1 MRSGASSSTTSFVDP
16 RSIGR
21 YFLVGGACAA
31 TDLAL
36 FLLFAQYLGFAY
48 LRVSAGSFV
57 VATLL
62 NYFLSVRFVFVSGLR
77 FGPRWEIAMVFAVSA
92 VGLALNQLILAAG
105 VESWGMN
112 LLLSKVVAT
121 GSVFFW
127 NYFARR
133 LIVFGATH
141 D

>member
-1 MRSGASSSTTSFVDP
+1 VRSGASSSTTSFVDP

-31 TDLAL
+31 TDLVL
-36 FLLFAQYLGFAY
+36 FLAFAQYLGFPY

-92 VGLALNQLILAAG
+92 VGLALNQLILATA
-105 VESWGMN
+105 VESWGLN
-112 LLLSKVVAT
+112 LLMSKVVAT

>member
-1 MRSGASSSTTSFVDP
+1 
-16 RSIGR
+16 
-21 YFLVGGACAA
+21 VGGACAA
-31 TDLAL
+31 TDLVL
-36 FLLFAQYLGFAY
+36 FLAFAQYLGFPSAF
-48 LRVSAGSFV
+48 LAAGSRFV

-92 VGLALNQLILAAG
+92 VGLALNQLILATA
-105 VESWGMN
+105 VESWGLN
-112 LLLSKVVAT
+112 LLMSKVVAT